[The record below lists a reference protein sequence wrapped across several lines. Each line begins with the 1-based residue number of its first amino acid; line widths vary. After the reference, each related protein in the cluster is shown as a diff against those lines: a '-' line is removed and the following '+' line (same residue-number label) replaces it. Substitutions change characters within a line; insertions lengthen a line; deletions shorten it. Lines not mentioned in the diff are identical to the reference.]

1 MATLQKIRNRAGLLI
16 AVIGVALLA
25 FILGDLLTSG
35 NTFFRKYQDKAF
47 VVDGDIVSTQ
57 QYFDRVSEWEEF
69 QKMVSG
75 ETSLDENAISQIRD
89 IVYQQMV
96 KERLLDSQ
104 AKKLGLTVSKEEIN
118 DLVHGE
124 AISPLLQQ
132 LPLFVNPETGMFD
145 KAGLMNFLAT
155 INSDESTLQPEQI
168 PMVRQYRSI
177 WLFIENL
184 IKYQRLEE
192 KYGALLSAAVMPN
205 DVESM
210 ATFAQSQQAADIMYA
225 VQNYYTI
232 PDSLAKVTDAEIKSF
247 YNENQHLFKTDVP
260 MAKITYFAKDIVP
273 SDEDF
278 DDVERLTSEVHE
290 KLLTSQNIASV
301 VSDYSD
307 QPYRDVYLSRKML
320 SPEELSFVQSAEVS
334 DVYGPFRD
342 GDSFKLFKY
351 MGKTVAPDSALIR
364 MIAIPQSLSND
375 SLITSFID
383 SLHTEIK
390 QGKNF
395 ADVANELNPQSN
407 GGEIG
412 WVREIDLAQ
421 AGPDVAQKVFSTPAG
436 TVVKLQMPGQQALI
450 YVEEKTTPIEK
461 YKLAVVNMPVIVG
474 DKTQNNIDNELNQFV
489 SDPEVKTKFTEMAR
503 EKGYS
508 VVPSFTVSASDHTLS
523 QIPGSRQV
531 LNWAFNEKEGAIK
544 KFDLSKS
551 RVIARVDK
559 LIPSGVAPIS
569 EVTDFIKSKLSR
581 DKKAEKIIEQLE
593 SKNLSSL
600 NDYAA
605 EMNSEVDSVRFVDFN
620 TANIT
625 NLGNEPVLNAYAAYA
640 PLNTVV
646 GPLKGNMGVFVLS
659 VINRE
664 QSQDEYIADQ
674 QKADLH
680 ANTMYRLQSQAMEV
694 LKEKMKVVDNR
705 YKFY

>member
-1 MATLQKIRNRAGLLI
+1 
-16 AVIGVALLA
+16 
-25 FILGDLLTSG
+25 
-35 NTFFRKYQDKAF
+35 
-47 VVDGDIVSTQ
+47 
-57 QYFDRVSEWEEF
+57 
-69 QKMVSG
+69 
-75 ETSLDENAISQIRD
+75 
-89 IVYQQMV
+89 
-96 KERLLDSQ
+96 
-104 AKKLGLTVSKEEIN
+104 
-118 DLVHGE
+118 
-124 AISPLLQQ
+124 
-132 LPLFVNPETGMFD
+132 
-145 KAGLMNFLAT
+145 
-155 INSDESTLQPEQI
+155 
-168 PMVRQYRSI
+168 
-177 WLFIENL
+177 
-184 IKYQRLEE
+184 
-192 KYGALLSAAVMPN
+192 
-205 DVESM
+205 
-210 ATFAQSQQAADIMYA
+210 
-225 VQNYYTI
+225 
-232 PDSLAKVTDAEIKSF
+232 
-247 YNENQHLFKTDVP
+247 
-260 MAKITYFAKDIVP
+260 
-273 SDEDF
+273 
-278 DDVERLTSEVHE
+278 
-290 KLLTSQNIASV
+290 
-301 VSDYSD
+301 
-307 QPYRDVYLSRKML
+307 ML

-450 YVEEKTTPIEK
+450 YVEEKTTPVEK

>member
-210 ATFAQSQQAADIMYA
+210 ATFAQSQQASDIMYA

-581 DKKAEKIIEQLE
+581 DKKAEKIIEELE

-605 EMNSEVDSVRFVDFN
+605 EMNSEIDSVRFVDFN